1 MIVMGNSLAT
11 YLFEKIIVYK
21 IQVCNQRRQ
30 ETKRLSSIE
39 SEMKEA
45 REDLDNYFKLK
56 SQKSELLNHTAGPF
70 DNNKGN
76 VRMVGLPTA
85 SIEEGDHIGND
96 VDEQS
101 KIGNINK

>member
-1 MIVMGNSLAT
+1 MGNSLVT
-11 YLFEKIIVYK
+11 YLFEKVIVYK
-21 IQVCNQRRQ
+21 IQVCYYRRL
-30 ETKRLSSIE
+30 ENKRLSSIE
-39 SEMKEA
+39 SEMKQS
-45 REDLDNYFKLK
+45 RDDLENYFKLK
-56 SQKSELLNHTAGPF
+56 SQKSEQFNNTVGPY

-85 SIEEGDHIGND
+85 SIEDGDHIGND